1 VGTVKLGVCA
11 VASGKRDGG
20 SMGTPTDVSSFR
32 VCEPERKRARCVN
45 KKFGTGRVTCD
56 FAAASIDAT

>member
-1 VGTVKLGVCA
+1 
-11 VASGKRDGG
+11 
-20 SMGTPTDVSSFR
+20 MGTPSYVSSFG